1 MTQVK
6 GTAAVAGQE
15 KLAEGVYSM
24 WIDADPVAAQAKA
37 GQFVSL
43 YSGDGARL
51 LPRPISICETDK
63 EKGRI
68 RLVYRVAGAGT
79 EEFSRYPPNLKDSGS
94 CPSCSRWYCQFLCV
108 TISL

>member
-68 RLVYRVAGAGT
+68 RLVYRENSSVPAPAT
-79 EEFSRYPPNLKDSGS
+79 R
-94 CPSCSRWYCQFLCV
+94 
-108 TISL
+108 